1 MSGFLAS
8 FSFDLTALLVIIDPV
23 GTAAIFAA
31 MTAGDSVSDRTTQ
44 AVRAVAIAFG
54 VLALFGIAG
63 AGLLA
68 GLGISIAALRIAGGI
83 LLFLTAADMVTASG
97 ATRGARASERDV
109 AIRTEEDISV
119 FPLAIP
125 LLAGPGAM
133 TTMVLIRSEA
143 SGHPA
148 RFAAMFAALLLAL
161 GVALAALLAARLLA
175 RLLGATGA
183 SVVGR
188 VLGVLLAALA
198 AQITLD
204 GVRESL
210 GTMGLLSGAGPR

>member
-1 MSGFLAS
+1 MRDFLAALP
-8 FSFDLTALLVIIDPV
+8 FDLTALLVIIDPV

-31 MTAGDSVSDRTTQ
+31 MTAGDSAHDRSAQ
-44 AVRAVAIAFG
+44 AIRAVSVAFG
-54 VLALFGIAG
+54 VLALFGIVG
-63 AGLLA
+63 AGLLS
-68 GLGISIAALRIAGGI
+68 GLGISIPALRIAGGI

-97 ATRGARASERDV
+97 ATRGSSGPERDA

-133 TTMVLIRSEA
+133 TTMILLRSTA
-143 SGHPA
+143 SGHPG
-148 RFAAMFAALLLAL
+148 RIVAMFVSLFAALAT
-161 GVALAALLAARLLA
+161 ALAGFFAARQVA

-183 SVVGR
+183 NVIGR

-204 GVRESL
+204 GLREAL
-210 GTMGLLSGAGPR
+210 GAAGIVAGHPPG